1 MATSQHDSAV
11 EHRAQEL
18 MADDSPE
25 GRPAPADHGGA
36 TVAIMGTVF
45 FLVALGVSIGVG
57 VAFGIT
63 AGAAV
68 AGLLLLFLIFMPT
81 FWAGIL
87 RSREHRA
94 AHDHAEHQI
103 PDASAD
109 VPPQGSPSSAPA
121 AGAPGPRAAP

>member
-25 GRPAPADHGGA
+25 GRPAPADHGA

-57 VAFGIT
+57 VAFGAT
-63 AGAAV
+63 AGVAI
-68 AGLLLLFLIFMPT
+68 AGLLLLFLIFTPT
-81 FWAGIL
+81 FWAGIM
-87 RSREHRA
+87 RSREHRT
-94 AHDHAEHQI
+94 AHDQAEHQM
-103 PDASAD
+103 PAAPSD
-109 VPPQGSPSSAPA
+109 VPPRTSAPTSSAAGSPGSSATS
-121 AGAPGPRAAP
+121 